1 MQNSPTPLLSTS
13 PSLTTVGGE
22 SGSSSPSTLTVFRVP
37 GGYQY
42 WYKIVRYKD
51 KEQKILIQL
60 CAENF
65 EQLGTQMPAK
75 FGRRFAA
82 TSTITQGCIKK
93 IKIKYLIDHYK
104 ETKDWNLKQE

>member
-1 MQNSPTPLLSTS
+1 MQNSPTPSLSTS
-13 PSLTTVGGE
+13 PSFTTVGRE
-22 SGSSSPSTLTVFRVP
+22 SVSSSPSILTVFRVP
-37 GGYQY
+37 GAYQY

-65 EQLGTQMPAK
+65 EQLETQMRAK

-82 TSTITQGCIKK
+82 KSTITQVCMKK

-104 ETKDWNLKQE
+104 ETKDWNLKQD

>member
-37 GGYQY
+37 GAYQY

-51 KEQKILIQL
+51 KKQKILIQL

-65 EQLGTQMPAK
+65 EQLETQMPAK

-82 TSTITQGCIKK
+82 TSTITQECIKK